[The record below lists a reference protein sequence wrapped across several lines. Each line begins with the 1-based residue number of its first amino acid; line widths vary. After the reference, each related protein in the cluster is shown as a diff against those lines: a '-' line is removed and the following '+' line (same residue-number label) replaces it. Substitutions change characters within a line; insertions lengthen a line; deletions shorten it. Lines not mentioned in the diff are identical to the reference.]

1 MAAGPVVE
9 LVWQDFQRTH
19 AFQTLAI
26 DVYNG
31 TGSGPQSFV
40 DNTGITFPFLRIGGY
55 LVGPAYYNMQRD
67 NYFVID
73 PNGIVRYQSD
83 VDFGFN
89 DAHVRAAIVAN
100 LRTPVGTPTWSTVK
114 GLYR

>member
-1 MAAGPVVE
+1 M
-9 LVWQDFQRTH
+9 
-19 AFQTLAI
+19 
-26 DVYNG
+26 YNG

-40 DNTGITFPFLRIGGY
+40 DNTGITFPFLKFGGY
-55 LVGPAYYNMQRD
+55 LVGPAYYNQQRD

-73 PNGIVRYQSD
+73 TSGVVRYQSN

-89 DAHVRAAIVAN
+89 NAAVRAAILAH
-100 LRTPVGTPTWSTVK
+100 LPTPVATPTWSTVK